1 MPTTNLPAS
10 RCPRKLSFGI
20 LRYFFGRAAGD
31 TRGAAAIEFGFVVP
45 ILALMVVATADIGF
59 GVYRKMQV
67 EDAAQAGAEWAIRNG
82 FDSNG
87 ITNAVTNAT
96 NASIAASPAPQQF
109 CGCATGS
116 SVSSA
121 TCGTPCPGGAMPG
134 TYATVSA
141 QLAYNTTLN
150 YVVVP
155 SNYNFSAQSTVR
167 LR

>member
-1 MPTTNLPAS
+1 MIAGNPPVHRHS
-10 RCPRKLSFGI
+10 RWISFSMF
-20 LRYFFGRAAGD
+20 RRFFTRAARN
-31 TRGAAAIEFGFVVP
+31 TSGAAAIEFGIIVP
-45 ILALMVVATADIGF
+45 ILSLMVIAIADIGF

-87 ITNAVTNAT
+87 ISNAVTSAT
-96 NASIAASPAPQQF
+96 SASIAASPAPQQF
-109 CGCATGS
+109 CGCATGA
-116 SVSSA
+116 SVNSA
-121 TCGTPCPGGAMPG
+121 TCGTPCPGGAMAG

-141 QLAYNTTLN
+141 QLTYNTTLN

-167 LR
+167 LQ